1 MTEQEL
7 QVEIEEMW
15 GYFRS
20 IGDIVVDAPAL
31 KVSMPYAAPYEGVCF
46 YVETDG
52 VCSHVSIP
60 ADQVERLADA
70 MLEMMPQAIALEQAA
85 DAEIAAHEALIK
97 AKG

>member
-20 IGDIVVDAPAL
+20 IGDMVVDAPAL

-52 VCSHVSIP
+52 VCSHISIP
-60 ADQVERLADA
+60 VDQVRRFADA
-70 MLEMMPQAIALEQAA
+70 MLEMMPQAIALEHAA
-85 DAEIAAHEALIK
+85 DAEIAAHEAIFN